1 MQCID
6 NALHQSTRAPAM
18 VGTEFIVE
26 EESVVQAIAIMAVL
40 MKEKSEVITQDV
52 QVHTITSNA
61 LLVVWYLFLG
71 VIISFDRELCYVL
84 LIVQ

>member
-1 MQCID
+1 
-6 NALHQSTRAPAM
+6 M

-40 MKEKSEVITQDV
+40 MTEKCEVITQDV

-61 LLVVWYLFLG
+61 LLVG
-71 VIISFDRELCYVL
+71 
-84 LIVQ
+84 